1 MAFKNPTGYWEYQ
14 GSYSVVLTD
23 YAATDNLPTGASV
36 HGKTVSVSRGRIKQV
51 MGGIQFY
58 AYEQP
63 FFWGYK
69 FIKEVRDG
77 NGNLIW
83 QNYNYR

>member
-1 MAFKNPTGYWEYQ
+1 MVFKNPTSYWEHQ

-23 YAATDNLPTGASV
+23 DATTDHLPTGVSV
-36 HGKTVSVSRGRIKQV
+36 RGKTVSVPRGRIKQV

-58 AYEQP
+58 ADEQP
-63 FFWGYK
+63 FSWGYK

-77 NGNLIW
+77 NDNLVW